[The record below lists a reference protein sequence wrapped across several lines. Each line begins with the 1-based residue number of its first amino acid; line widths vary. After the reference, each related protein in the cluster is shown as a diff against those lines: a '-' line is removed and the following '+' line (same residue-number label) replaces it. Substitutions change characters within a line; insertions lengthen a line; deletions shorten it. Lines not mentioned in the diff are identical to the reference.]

1 MKIVIAQHKG
11 GVGKTTLAVHVAGVL
26 AEDGFE
32 KVLLMD
38 CDSQADSFD
47 FFTKKLPSKSMEI
60 KEGMDKVDVLWNY
73 KREKLSNKN
82 MFSEYDHIVVDI
94 DTAVQNAL
102 QVIIEIEPDIILIPI
117 DKQYRSVKHLDEV
130 LSLIARNE
138 GITYPLAK
146 VKIVQMG
153 SVHDLNSILNTYEN
167 KPKYLDSS
175 FSIPNLEVEF
185 NESLRDG
192 RYIWDFY
199 IDIKSIFKGVIDG

>member
-1 MKIVIAQHKG
+1 MKIVVAQHKG

-138 GITYPLAK
+138 GITYPFAK

-153 SVHDLNSILNTYEN
+153 STHDLNSILNTYEN
-167 KPKYLDSS
+167 KPKYLDFR
-175 FSIPNLEVEF
+175 FSIPNLEVDF

-192 RYIWDFY
+192 RYIWDLH
-199 IDIKSIFKGVIDG
+199 IDIKSIFKGVTDG

>member
-1 MKIVIAQHKG
+1 
-11 GVGKTTLAVHVAGVL
+11 
-26 AEDGFE
+26 
-32 KVLLMD
+32 
-38 CDSQADSFD
+38 
-47 FFTKKLPSKSMEI
+47 MEI

-82 MFSEYDHIVVDI
+82 MFSAYDHIVVDI

-117 DKQYRSVKHLDEV
+117 DKQYCSVKHLDEV

-138 GITYPLAK
+138 GITYPIAN

-153 SVHDLNSILNTYEN
+153 SNHDLNSILNTYEN
-167 KPKYLDSS
+167 KPKYLDFH
-175 FSIPNLEVEF
+175 FSIPNLEVDF

-192 RYIWDFY
+192 RYVWNNPLNIE
-199 IDIKSIFKGVIDG
+199 IKTKFKGVIDEQ